1 MRCWHGH
8 LFEVRCRWF
17 AYMVQMMPQ
26 LPPSFLPSLT
36 SRMIYLAGAGIMAY
50 AGRPRKEAVKWAFA
64 CSYVVIMMNVLQLAK
79 S

>member
-1 MRCWHGH
+1 
-8 LFEVRCRWF
+8 
-17 AYMVQMMPQ
+17 MVCVYGPDDATAT
-26 LPPSFLPSLT
+26 PSFLPSLT

-50 AGRPRKEAVKWAFA
+50 AGRPQKEAVKWAFVCYSV